1 METGLCCEGFTSD
14 WNQACFDAPLVFV
27 CSGSVYCSL
36 QNWRAK
42 ASAKRVKSARHA
54 QRGRRRRTCLALHA
68 RFVLRSP
75 EKKGEKAPVRRRCLS
90 WKENYWKL
98 ICMRVFFLVTE
109 KEEESWGEVIR
120 EGRNEPKGERN
131 LWSSV
136 NEGSRNQRQIKRG
149 KLSTFFCLFIFLKGP
164 CRADIAVLET
174 DHYFFDGGRG
184 VGKFLHAN
192 IFLNVS
198 VFLQTL
204 YFLLAYNLFQCLQPL
219 QTIYSKIFYP
229 PTPCQK
235 NNGPSLRA
243 PLCLSHYL
251 MSRKQQVCSVCLFC

>member
-1 METGLCCEGFTSD
+1 MRNG
-14 WNQACFDAPLVFV
+14 
-27 CSGSVYCSL
+27 
-36 QNWRAK
+36 
-42 ASAKRVKSARHA
+42 
-54 QRGRRRRTCLALHA
+54 GRRRRTCLALHA

-149 KLSTFFCLFIFLKGP
+149 KFSTFFCLFIFLKGP
-164 CRADIAVLET
+164 SRADIAVLET
-174 DHYFFDGGRG
+174 DHYFFDGGRW

-198 VFLQTL
+198 PSSCKHFIFYLH
-204 YFLLAYNLFQCLQPL
+204 
-219 QTIYSKIFYP
+219 TIYFSVYSLCKQFIPKFSTPPPPVKKIMV
-229 PTPCQK
+229 
-235 NNGPSLRA
+235 R
-243 PLCLSHYL
+243 PLGHLCA
-251 MSRKQQVCSVCLFC
+251 